1 MSFKESFEATAQ
13 IKASGRKL
21 TEAVERIAALETSLA
36 ELRKVQSDVEAMLEQ
51 AKTSFVALEAAA
63 AGLSSERLEFQ
74 KFASALPTMTDDV
87 LAQAE
92 ERLIAQQ
99 ASFARLAE
107 RLPSMVEVLV
117 EQKLAGMMSQMES
130 RLADRIRDD
139 LKDTRSTL
147 RDAFEVNARAQDTK
161 LGEVRAEILA
171 EMPRTLLG
179 RRGR

>member
-21 TEAVERIAALETSLA
+21 TEAVERIATLETSLA
-36 ELRKVQSDVEAMLEQ
+36 DLQKVQSGVEAMLEQ
-51 AKTSFVALEAAA
+51 AKTSFTALEAAA

-74 KFASALPTMTDDV
+74 KFASTLPTMTDDV

-92 ERLIAQQ
+92 ERLGAHQE
-99 ASFARLAE
+99 SLARLAE
-107 RLPSMVEVLV
+107 KLPSMVEAVI
-117 EQKLAGMMSQMES
+117 EQKLAGMLSQMES

-147 RDAFEVNARAQDTK
+147 RDALEVNTRAQDAK
-161 LGEVRAEILA
+161 LVEFKAEILA
-171 EMPRTLLG
+171 EMPRTLFG
-179 RRGR
+179 RKGR